1 MGETWKPVPGY
12 GGHYE
17 ASSIGRIR
25 SVDRVVV
32 KRHQSGKLIQ
42 GQKYAGRLSNR
53 PAQPSALKKWCDMFL
68 TYCAYMV
75 MTHFTIHNDF
85 LILALFASGAFRSAY
100 QAFNME
106 EL

>member
-1 MGETWKPVPGY
+1 
-12 GGHYE
+12 
-17 ASSIGRIR
+17 
-25 SVDRVVV
+25 
-32 KRHQSGKLIQ
+32 
-42 GQKYAGRLSNR
+42 
-53 PAQPSALKKWCDMFL
+53 MFL

-85 LILALFASGAFRSAY
+85 LILGALFASGAFRSAY